1 MIYYIVGLRD
11 DKGACEIGVFETF
24 EQARRAACAVGAV
37 GEPRRSDEGDYLYD
51 GAGHEGDGAY
61 EVWVAVTGG
70 AAEAG
75 RARPRAVAQKTRD
88 LTVAVAGEHSRQRA
102 RRLGIALL
110 PRLLQRQRF
119 VVRHRQQ

>member
-37 GEPRRSDEGDYLYD
+37 GEPRRSNEGDYLYD
-51 GAGHEGDGAY
+51 GAGHEGDDAY
-61 EVWVAVTGG
+61 EVWIAATG
-70 AAEAG
+70 ETG

-88 LTVAVAGEHSRQRA
+88 LTIASEPRIYRRA
-102 RRLGIALL
+102 
-110 PRLLQRQRF
+110 
-119 VVRHRQQ
+119 